1 MQPPSCSRC
10 GVTMEPG
17 FLLDRSRQISVPGQW
32 VSGEPA
38 RSIWFGVKTGGR
50 KRITIAAH
58 RCPRCGLLELHAPE
72 D

>member
-1 MQPPSCSRC
+1 
-10 GVTMEPG
+10 MEPG
-17 FLLDRSRQISVPGQW
+17 FLVDHSRQTFARPGQW

-50 KRITIAAH
+50 KRITMTAH
-58 RCPRCGLLELHAPE
+58 RCPRCGRLELYAPQ